1 MLFRSLCVL
10 VVLVDAHLLG
20 AVAAVDLAH
29 DLLVG
34 GLAAAEFEGEG
45 VDLAYTT
52 QSAKLGLVVVKD
64 APLLCSLSAPLV
76 AWRDLKPFFSFFV
89 VLRWWCDCAAM
100 GAMLLPLP
108 PDLNRKG
115 MDATLTIRYQRQRYT
130 VWWWRVGW
138 R

>member
-1 MLFRSLCVL
+1 ML

-52 QSAKLGLVVVKD
+52 QSAKPGLVVVKD